1 MTFPLNTIFAQCP
14 SLKVELE
21 TVFVLIWIPK
31 PIFNK
36 VCNTDFISV
45 KFASLWALITAR
57 LIFSEMGFSV
67 VMTSDHGSIRVQN
80 DVMVSADRTAS
91 SGVRYKYGRNI
102 NTNPKNALVIRDP
115 KEYRL
120 PEFGPQPT
128 YVIAKNDNY
137 FVYPNEAH
145 KYQGKFSNSFQHG
158 GISMEEMIVPVAI
171 MESRLW

>member
-1 MTFPLNTIFAQCP
+1 
-14 SLKVELE
+14 
-21 TVFVLIWIPK
+21 
-31 PIFNK
+31 
-36 VCNTDFISV
+36 
-45 KFASLWALITAR
+45 
-57 LIFSEMGFSV
+57 MGFSV

-102 NTNPKNALVIRDP
+102 NTNPKNAMIIREP
-115 KEYRL
+115 KDYRL

-145 KYQGKFSNSFQHG
+145 KYQGKFKNSFQHG
-158 GISMEEMIVPVAI
+158 GISMEEMIVPIAI
-171 MESRLW
+171 MESRL

>member
-1 MTFPLNTIFAQCP
+1 MDVLKEMVPDEAGYRLAVKNWLEQ
-14 SLKVELE
+14 SWLLKVL
-21 TVFVLIWIPK
+21 K
-31 PIFNK
+31 Y
-36 VCNTDFISV
+36 
-45 KFASLWALITAR
+45 
-57 LIFSEMGFSV
+57 FSEMGFSV

-102 NTNPKNALVIRDP
+102 NTNPKNALVIREP
-115 KEYRL
+115 KDYRL
-120 PEFGPQPT
+120 PTFGPQPT

-171 MESRLW
+171 MESRL